1 MIRRNIYRTVSI
13 LTCLCC
19 CGCERQ
25 LESSVQGT
33 VTIDG
38 VLADHGTVAF
48 YPAGGGAP
56 AYGNI
61 AKNGSY
67 SVRVGQGNLR
77 NEDASR
83 IHSGEYV
90 VTIVVNALA
99 QNGETLG
106 EAGPPKP
113 GPRMTADK
121 YATKDTSPMHVT
133 VKPGPNIVP
142 LEFAR
147 CFPGRRRKGWKRQT
161 QRQND
166 TDCASRSKARRR
178 AYRGGEAVRDWLS
191 ILRASLR
198 RLQ

>member
-1 MIRRNIYRTVSI
+1 MD
-13 LTCLCC
+13 
-19 CGCERQ
+19 
-25 LESSVQGT
+25 SSVQGT

-48 YPAGGGAP
+48 YPAGGGPP

-83 IHSGEYV
+83 IHSGEYI
-90 VTIVVNALA
+90 VTVVVNTPA

-113 GPRMTADK
+113 GPRMTAAK
-121 YATKDTSPMHVT
+121 YATKDSSPMHVT

-142 LEFAR
+142 LELEGASHAE
-147 CFPGRRRKGWKRQT
+147 GET
-161 QRQND
+161 
-166 TDCASRSKARRR
+166 TDATNPKAGDS
-178 AYRGGEAVRDWLS
+178 AAAQPDAEQDGGKSEGAKP
-191 ILRASLR
+191 
-198 RLQ
+198 